1 MHPTLFSLPWGG
13 TANAYGTLILLGT
26 LASMPGLWWDAAR
39 RGIAVER
46 RASFFVDFYLALAL
60 GAYVGGRVLH
70 VLTVPGAYL
79 AEPWRLL
86 VADGTGFV
94 FFGSLLAIVGSWLWL
109 ARRYDVA
116 FWSLCDLAATWMAL
130 GHGFGRLGCF
140 FAGCCWGAPTTAAI
154 GMRFPSDSMVALH
167 HGAPMDGDATVPLHA
182 VQLYEA
188 MGLFAIAA
196 WLILTRLRRGVEPAY
211 RQASRYALAYG
222 VLRFATEMLRGD
234 DSRGLLLSLPL
245 PWLAPL
251 LRVPTTQ
258 PLLLSSSQL
267 LALALVAAG
276 IWGLRRSRAAAAPA

>member
-26 LASMPGLWWDAAR
+26 LASMPGLWWDAGR
-39 RGIAVER
+39 RGIAPDK

-60 GAYVGGRVLH
+60 GAYVGGRLLH

-94 FFGSLLAIVGSWLWL
+94 FFGSLLAIVGSWVWL
-109 ARRYDVA
+109 SRRYAVPLSTL
-116 FWSLCDLAATWMAL
+116 FDLAATWMAL

-140 FAGCCWGAPTTAAI
+140 FAGCCWGAPTDAAT
-154 GMRFPSDSMVALH
+154 GMQFPADSMVALH
-167 HGAPMDGDATVPLHA
+167 HGAAMDGEHTVPLHP

-188 MGLFAIAA
+188 IGLFVIAA
-196 WLILTRLRRGVEPAY
+196 WLVRTRLRRGVEAPY

-245 PWLAPL
+245 PPLARL
-251 LRVPTTQ
+251 LHVPATQ

-267 LALALVAAG
+267 LAAALVAVG
-276 IWGLRRSRAAAAPA
+276 IWGLRRTRSAAA